1 MDGLLQA
8 SLEQG
13 EAVLRFPY
21 DDILRRLLRALPG
34 RRWDPAERAWI
45 VPLDP
50 ERAQAL
56 TLLFASLPTTPVVSE
71 PLARAL
77 ERRRALRSH
86 DECVLDLA
94 RPNESWWL
102 TFATDRA
109 PRIVSALLEHPDAQ
123 ELVRIGRALI
133 PLDEQAAR
141 LLDTLP
147 ADAGR
152 VRLSEDAAHA
162 LTEISQRPPT
172 RPGAMTHDVE
182 LRRDRRKQQWVL
194 IAAEHA
200 PLARALAARSDLR
213 ALEGPEGTFALAA
226 VERDAHLISELL
238 DQLETAG
245 IDPRAQSWLVSAT
258 TWRGTIDVAGPP
270 EAPVFLLLGD
280 PTRLPPD
287 LRELAVS
294 APGGVSVPLTLDS
307 WRSIEALRC
316 FTSTAARRCI
326 AALKE
331 GRPAPMAVL
340 ELSTVHDDP
349 TFVLAPGHDTAPLEA
364 FGQLSGASPHRP
376 AGAARKA
383 NVSERGHGQLP
394 AIRADPFCVE
404 ELDRFLAERDVWI
417 EPEALVVLQQIREQ
431 HAHAAGLVALS
442 CATDAPLDV
451 PGLGGELKPFQRAG
465 VTYLLAQRRAFL
477 ADEQGLG
484 KTIEALAT
492 LEADNA
498 YPAVVVCPASLKL
511 NWLRELERWLPG
523 RSARALTGMGAA
535 RAMGSGSASY
545 GNDLNGNDLNDSGSS
560 GNSANG
566 NGLNG
571 SDTNDSGLNDSDA
584 NGSDTNDSG
593 LNDSGANGYGSGS
606 DSSNG
611 GGSSDGGGDCATR
624 EAQGATG
631 LAIEPADIIVVN
643 YDILAARGAALAAMA
658 PRALVLDESHYCKNA
673 AAKRTQ
679 AVARLAA
686 SIPGD
691 GLVLALTGTPVM
703 NRPPELISQLRILGR
718 LTDFGSG
725 AQFGR
730 RFKGNDAHVRLH
742 WHLRSRCFVRR
753 LKADVLPQLPPKT
766 RTVVPVELDNE
777 AEYRL
782 AETDVIA
789 WLRSRPLDLS
799 ELDAMVA
806 AALRAE
812 RLVRLNTLKLLAAR
826 GKLHAALA
834 WIHDFCSSGE
844 RLVVF
849 ARHRE
854 IQRAVVERFPHA
866 LHILGEDTHA
876 ARDASLSA
884 FQAADDAGNQLIVCS
899 IEVAGQ
905 GLTLTQAS
913 NVAFLEL
920 DWTPAKHD
928 QAEDRCH
935 RIGQQDAVNAWY
947 LLAAGTIDET
957 MATLLERK
965 RAVIGAVTDG
975 REEDDEGIVD
985 ALARELAGE
994 PYKHLRA
1001 VA

>member
-1 MDGLLQA
+1 MDTFLHA
-8 SLEQG
+8 SLDQG

-21 DDILRRLLRALPG
+21 DDRLRRLLRAIPG
-34 RRWDPAERAWI
+34 RRWDPAQRAWI

-50 ERAQAL
+50 ERAEAVAL
-56 TLLFASLPTTPVVSE
+56 LLASLPHPPLVSE
-71 PLARAL
+71 SLARAL
-77 ERRRALRSH
+77 DRRRALRSH
-86 DECVLDLA
+86 DECVLDVA
-94 RPNESWWL
+94 RPDESWWL

-109 PRIVSALLEHPDAQ
+109 PDVVAALLEHPDAYQ
-123 ELVRIGRALI
+123 HPTIGRGLI
-133 PLDEQAAR
+133 PLDEHAAR
-141 LLDTLP
+141 LVDTLP
-147 ADAGR
+147 ASAGR
-152 VRLSEDAAHA
+152 LRLSEDAAHA
-162 LTEISQRPPT
+162 LTEITQGAGADGSV
-172 RPGAMTHDVE
+172 RPGAGSGAMAYDVE
-182 LRRDRRKQQWVL
+182 LRRDRRKEHWLL

-200 PLARALAARSDLR
+200 PLARVLAGRAGLR

-226 VERDAHLISELL
+226 VERDGHLIAELL
-238 DQLETAG
+238 DQLEMAG
-245 IDPRAQSWLVSAT
+245 IDPRAQSWLAKAT
-258 TWRGTIDVAGPP
+258 TWYGTIDVAGPP
-270 EAPVFLLLGD
+270 EEPVFLLLGD

-287 LRELAVS
+287 LRERAVG
-294 APGGVSVPLTLDS
+294 ATGGATVPLTLDS
-307 WRSIEALRC
+307 WRSIESLRS
-316 FTSTAARRCI
+316 FTSAAARRCI

-331 GRPAPMAVL
+331 GRPAPPAVL
-340 ELSTVHDDP
+340 ELSAVHEDP
-349 TFVLAPGHDTAPLEA
+349 TFVLAPGHDVAQLDA
-364 FGQLSGASPHRP
+364 FGALPGATPGQVSRRG
-376 AGAARKA
+376 GAAMGARGRAYVHA
-383 NVSERGHGQLP
+383 NAHGAGQAGDRGGAGDHRRLP

-417 EPEALVVLQQIREQ
+417 EPEALVVLQEIREQ

-442 CATDAPLDV
+442 SATDAPLDV

-492 LEADNA
+492 LEADGA

-511 NWLRELERWLPG
+511 NWMRELERWLPG
-523 RSARALTGMGAA
+523 RSTQTLTGMGSG
-535 RAMGSGSASY
+535 GSG
-545 GNDLNGNDLNDSGSS
+545 GS
-560 GNSANG
+560 
-566 NGLNG
+566 
-571 SDTNDSGLNDSDA
+571 
-584 NGSDTNDSG
+584 
-593 LNDSGANGYGSGS
+593 
-606 DSSNG
+606 
-611 GGSSDGGGDCATR
+611 
-624 EAQGATG
+624 
-631 LAIEPADIIVVN
+631 IPPADITVVN
-643 YDILAARGAALAAMA
+643 YDILAARAPALAAMA

-679 AVARLAA
+679 AVGRLA
-686 SIPGD
+686 SSVPSD

-718 LTDFGSG
+718 LADFGSG
-725 AQFGR
+725 AQFGQ
-730 RFKGNDAHVRLH
+730 RFRGPDAHVRLH

-782 AETDVIA
+782 AEHDVIA

-799 ELDAMVA
+799 ELDAKVA

-812 RLVRLNTLKLLAAR
+812 RLVRLNALKLLAAR

-854 IQRAVVERFPHA
+854 IQRAVVDRFPHA

-876 ARDASLSA
+876 ARDASLHA
-884 FQAADDAGNQLIVCS
+884 FQAAGDSGNQLIVCS

-928 QAEDRCH
+928 QAEDRLH
-935 RIGQQDAVNAWY
+935 RIGQRDAVNAWY

-965 RAVIGAVTDG
+965 RAIIGAVTDG
-975 REEDDEGIVD
+975 REESDEGIVD

-994 PYKHLRA
+994 PYRHLRA

>member
-1 MDGLLQA
+1 MTYLQA
-8 SLEQG
+8 TLEQG

-21 DDILRRLLRALPG
+21 DDVLRKLLRAIPG
-34 RRWDPAERAWI
+34 RRWDPGERAWI

-50 ERAQAL
+50 ERAQAVS
-56 TLLFASLPTTPVVSE
+56 LLLSGLQSKATVSE

-77 ERRRALRSH
+77 ERQRGRRAH
-86 DECVLDLA
+86 DECVLDVA

-102 TFATDRA
+102 TFATDCGPEVVA
-109 PRIVSALLEHPDAQ
+109 ALLEHPDAH
-123 ELVRIGRALI
+123 ELPAIGRAVI
-133 PLDEQAAR
+133 PLDVEAAR
-141 LLDTLP
+141 LVDTLP

-152 VRLSEDAAHA
+152 LRLSEDAAHA
-162 LTEISQRPPT
+162 LTEVSQRPAT
-172 RPGAMTHDVE
+172 RSGEGAGPGGMSYDVE
-182 LRRDRRKQQWVL
+182 LRRDRRKQHWVL

-200 PLARALAARSDLR
+200 PLARALAARAGLR
-213 ALEGPEGTFALAA
+213 TAEGAEGSFALAA
-226 VERDAHLISELL
+226 VEHDAHLIAELL
-238 DQLETAG
+238 EHLEMAG
-245 IDPRAQSWLVSAT
+245 IDPRAQSWLARAT
-258 TWRGTIDVAGPP
+258 TWSGTIDVAGEPG
-270 EAPVFLLLGD
+270 EPVFLLLGD
-280 PTRLPPD
+280 PMRLPPD
-287 LRELAVS
+287 LRERAVS
-294 APGGVSVPLTLDS
+294 APGGVTVPLTLDS
-307 WRSIEALRC
+307 WRALEERMHS
-316 FTSTAARRCI
+316 FTTPAARRCI

-331 GRPAPMAVL
+331 GRPAPPAVL
-340 ELSTVHDDP
+340 ELSSVHEDP
-349 TFVLAPGHDTAPLEA
+349 TFVLAPGHDGAQLER
-364 FGQLSGASPHRP
+364 FGALAGASPYRP
-376 AGAARKA
+376 ASSSRRPYSR
-383 NVSERGHGQLP
+383 NRDHSQLP

-404 ELDRFLAERDVWI
+404 ELDAFLEERDIWI
-417 EPEALVVLQQIREQ
+417 EPDALVVLQEIREQ
-431 HAHAAGLVALS
+431 HARAAGLVALS
-442 CATDAPLDV
+442 SATDATLETTLRASLAN
-451 PGLGGELKPFQRAG
+451 LGGELKPFQRAG
-465 VTYLLAQRRAFL
+465 VAYLLEQRRAFL

-492 LEADNA
+492 LEADGA
-498 YPAVVVCPASLKL
+498 YPAIVVCPASLKL
-511 NWLRELERWLPG
+511 NWMREIGRWLPE
-523 RSARALTGMGAA
+523 RTVQALTGMG
-535 RAMGSGSASY
+535 
-545 GNDLNGNDLNDSGSS
+545 
-560 GNSANG
+560 
-566 NGLNG
+566 
-571 SDTNDSGLNDSDA
+571 TDA
-584 NGSDTNDSG
+584 PIPS
-593 LNDSGANGYGSGS
+593 
-606 DSSNG
+606 
-611 GGSSDGGGDCATR
+611 
-624 EAQGATG
+624 
-631 LAIEPADIIVVN
+631 ADITVVN
-643 YDILAARGAALAAMA
+643 YDILAARGPALAALA
-658 PRALVLDESHYCKNA
+658 PKALVLDESHYCKNA

-686 SIPGD
+686 AVPNE

-718 LTDFGSG
+718 LGDFGSG

-730 RFKGNDAHVRLH
+730 RFKGVDAHVRLH

-753 LKADVLPQLPPKT
+753 LKADVLPQLPAKT

-789 WLRSRPLDLS
+789 WLRSRPLDLG
-799 ELDAMVA
+799 ELDAKIA

-812 RLVRLNTLKLLAAR
+812 RLVRLNALKMLAAR

-854 IQRAVVERFPHA
+854 VQRAVVERFPHA
-866 LHILGEDTHA
+866 LHILGEDSHA

-884 FQAADDAGNQLIVCS
+884 FQAEGNAGNQLIVCS
-899 IEVAGQ
+899 LEVAGQ

-935 RIGQQDAVNAWY
+935 RIGQKDAVNAWY
-947 LLAAGTIDET
+947 LLAANTIDET

-975 REEDDEGIVD
+975 RPEDEDNIVD

-994 PYKHLRA
+994 PYRHLRA

>member
-1 MDGLLQA
+1 MTFLQA
-8 SLEQG
+8 TLEQG

-21 DDILRRLLRALPG
+21 DDVLRKLLRAIPG

-50 ERAQAL
+50 ERAQAVS
-56 TLLFASLPTTPVVSE
+56 LLLEGLPRPPLVSE
-71 PLARAL
+71 PLTRAL
-77 ERRRALRSH
+77 ERQRGRRSH
-86 DECVLDLA
+86 NECVLDVA

-109 PRIVSALLEHPDAQ
+109 PEIVEALLGHSGAQ
-123 ELVRIGRALI
+123 QLPTIGRALI

-141 LLDTLP
+141 LVDTLP
-147 ADAGR
+147 AAAGR
-152 VRLSEDAAHA
+152 LRLSEDAAHA
-162 LTEISQRPPT
+162 LTEVSERPPA
-172 RPGAMTHDVE
+172 RPGAMRYDVE
-182 LRRDRRKQQWVL
+182 LKRDRSKQHWVL
-194 IAAEHA
+194 IAADHA
-200 PLARALAARSDLR
+200 PLARALAARSSLR
-213 ALEGPEGTFALAA
+213 SLEGPEGTFALAA
-226 VERDAHLISELL
+226 VEHDAHLIVELL
-238 DQLETAG
+238 EQLELAG
-245 IDPRAQSWLVSAT
+245 IDPRVQGWLARAT
-258 TWRGTIDVAGPP
+258 TWRGTIDVAGEP
-270 EAPVFLLLGD
+270 EEPVFLLLGD
-280 PTRLPPD
+280 PIGLPAE
-287 LRELAVS
+287 LRERALS
-294 APGGVSVPLTLDS
+294 APGGVTIPLTLES
-307 WRSIEALRC
+307 WQAIEQNMRG
-316 FTSTAARRCI
+316 FTSAAARRCV

-331 GRPAPMAVL
+331 GRPAPPAVL
-340 ELSTVHDDP
+340 ELSSVHDDP
-349 TFVLAPGHDTAPLEA
+349 TFVLAPGHDSSQLDA
-364 FGQLSGASPHRP
+364 FGLLSGASPHRP
-376 AGAARKA
+376 VPATRAPLSR
-383 NVSERGHGQLP
+383 RRDHGQLP
-394 AIRADPFCVE
+394 SIRADPFCVE
-404 ELDRFLAERDVWI
+404 ELDRFLAERDIWI
-417 EPEALVVLQQIREQ
+417 EPEALIVLQEIREQ
-431 HAHAAGLVALS
+431 HARAAGLVALS
-442 CATDAPLDV
+442 SATDAELDV

-465 VTYLLAQRRAFL
+465 VAYLLEQRRAFL

-492 LEADNA
+492 LEADDA
-498 YPAVVVCPASLKL
+498 YPAIVVCPASLKL
-511 NWLRELERWLPG
+511 NWMREIERWLPG
-523 RSARALTGMGAA
+523 RSAQALAGMG
-535 RAMGSGSASY
+535 
-545 GNDLNGNDLNDSGSS
+545 GN
-560 GNSANG
+560 NSPIPA
-566 NGLNG
+566 
-571 SDTNDSGLNDSDA
+571 
-584 NGSDTNDSG
+584 
-593 LNDSGANGYGSGS
+593 
-606 DSSNG
+606 
-611 GGSSDGGGDCATR
+611 
-624 EAQGATG
+624 
-631 LAIEPADIIVVN
+631 ADITVVN
-643 YDILAARGAALAAMA
+643 YDILAARAQTLAATA

-679 AVARLAA
+679 AVGRLA
-686 SIPGD
+686 SSVPSN

-703 NRPPELISQLRILGR
+703 NRPPELIAQLRILGR
-718 LTDFGSG
+718 LADFGSG

-730 RFKGNDAHVRLH
+730 RFKGVDAHVRLH

-753 LKADVLPQLPPKT
+753 LKVDVLPQLPAKT

-777 AEYRL
+777 SEYRL

-799 ELDAMVA
+799 ELDAKVA

-812 RLVRLNTLKLLAAR
+812 RLVRLNALKMLAAR

-876 ARDASLSA
+876 ARDASLEA
-884 FQAADDAGNQLIVCS
+884 FQAADSSENQLIVCS

-965 RAVIGAVTDG
+965 RAIIGAVTDG
-975 REEDDEGIVD
+975 REENDEGIVD

-994 PYKHLRA
+994 PYRHLRA